1 MTIAD
6 LHRTFTL
13 DSVSDGALVP
23 VLSAMAAAG
32 DLDGKRGFEE
42 AMVHVIETCGD
53 SPADGWHAFYVNSLA
68 ELRAGTV
75 DFARIHRQA
84 LSLLSGSSVLEV
96 GSCFGLFALQC
107 VQDGHV
113 VDACDICPGAVER
126 LADESLRL
134 GLPLTPRIG
143 DARALPYPDRSVD
156 TVTLI
161 HLLEH
166 LEPGDVATAI
176 TEAVRVAR
184 RRVVIAVPFED
195 EPSEHFGHLVSLS
208 EEDLLT
214 WAAPWVRC
222 GMRATVFTDCGG
234 WLVLDV
240 APCFES
246 GQIKPRL
253 LAT

>member
-6 LHRTFTL
+6 LHHTFTL

-32 DLDGKRGFEE
+32 DLDGQSGFEE
-42 AMVHVIETCGD
+42 AMVRVIETCGD
-53 SPADGWHAFYVNSLA
+53 SAADGWHAFYVNSLA
-68 ELRAGTV
+68 ELRAGAV
-75 DFARIHRQA
+75 DFARIHRRA

-107 VQDGHV
+107 AQDGYA

-126 LADESLRL
+126 LAHASARL
-134 GLPLTPRIG
+134 SLPLTPRIG
-143 DARALPYPDRSVD
+143 DARTLPYPDRSVD

-166 LEPGDVATAI
+166 LAPGDVASAI
-176 TEAVRVAR
+176 AEAVRVAR

-195 EPSEHFGHLVSLS
+195 KPSAHFGHLARLT

-214 WAAPWVRC
+214 WAVPWVRS
-222 GMRATVFTDCGG
+222 GGRASAFTDCGG

-240 APCFES
+240 APGCD
-246 GQIKPRL
+246 
-253 LAT
+253 A